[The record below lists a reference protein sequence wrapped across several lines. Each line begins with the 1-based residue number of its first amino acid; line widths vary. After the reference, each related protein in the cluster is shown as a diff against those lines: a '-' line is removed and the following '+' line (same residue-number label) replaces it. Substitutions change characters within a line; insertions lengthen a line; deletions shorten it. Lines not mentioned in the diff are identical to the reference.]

1 MARPSS
7 VTAGENIFSAFLS
20 ICNNENFPPYHY
32 KFGKEDSTFCQIIN
46 KASITGQRL
55 LKFCQSGE
63 RKVQKCLRTTP
74 SYVLLLKW
82 AKPGL
87 FLFFSQCND
96 KNSTKLTINDKSV
109 GGVLGTRTL

>member
-32 KFGKEDSTFCQIIN
+32 KFGKENST
-46 KASITGQRL
+46 
-55 LKFCQSGE
+55 FCQSGE

-74 SYVLLLKW
+74 NYVLLLKW